1 MPVFGLQPQAIG
13 TPGGFAQGFS
23 NLGAAF
29 LNAPMEQRKLN
40 LQQRQFELQHAF
52 QQQQLSQAF
61 QIAQG
66 HNETLRD
73 IANTRAGASIQ
84 NTGTRTDAMVDIAEG
99 RNETMENVAGTRAQ
113 AMTGAADTRAGASRY
128 GSDMRYKA
136 AHEKMVQQLG
146 HDPHASADKAADDAI
161 KAMPKTRANPEAAS
175 NPLAPPPLPL
185 SMGEYMNQLNQVERG
200 RGDAHAEPDAAVRS
214 RVGNAADPQ
223 PDHPAPRQ
231 GPGQPPQGP
240 PAGSD
245 IPPWPAVPGASGA
258 HPPAPGSSMSKPQS
272 AGQAFTGGGAKPAG
286 GKSLPRSSLQVRVR
300 RGDFPDE
307 ASAAADAQAHGFS
320 ISDN

>member
-40 LQQRQFELQHAF
+40 MQQRQFELQHAF

-175 NPLAPPPLPL
+175 NPLAPPWLAMPEILSPTSPL
-185 SMGEYMNQLNQVERG
+185 
-200 RGDAHAEPDAAVRS
+200 RS
-214 RVGNAADPQ
+214 RVLASPLRVLRPGPISPPGLPYRERLGLIPRPLVRPCPSLRA
-223 PDHPAPRQ
+223 PDRHSREGAQSRLVESPCQ
-231 GPGQPPQGP
+231 GRLSRLG
-240 PAGSD
+240 
-245 IPPWPAVPGASGA
+245 
-258 HPPAPGSSMSKPQS
+258 
-272 AGQAFTGGGAKPAG
+272 
-286 GKSLPRSSLQVRVR
+286 
-300 RGDFPDE
+300 
-307 ASAAADAQAHGFS
+307 
-320 ISDN
+320 